1 MPAVHDLLTTV
12 SGITGKV
19 PYMNARPASG
29 DNNSPSKSSPITSRT
44 WIRVGL
50 AMFAVGFGTNLFAPM
65 LEVYRDQD
73 GISEASVTAMFGIYA
88 AGLVPALLIFGP
100 VSDHYGRRAVVRPA
114 LILVAVASGILAA
127 GSQAP
132 EWVLYVGRWIMGF
145 GVGMAMSSG
154 SAWIKQLSV
163 DRPTAGP
170 RRATIVLSAGFG
182 GGPLIAGQFA
192 EFLPGPQITPY
203 LLHIALVIV
212 TIPLV
217 WGVPETQF
225 PAEGRVKRP
234 PLVPR
239 IALTGRF
246 FWAVAAWAPW
256 VFGTATVAFT
266 SIPGFVTDNVEYPVA
281 YLGLISGVGM
291 FSGVFIQPV
300 AAKLATYGWL
310 PLSVVGLGAAS
321 VGLVLGAVAIE
332 VDSALLVIPAAI
344 ILGCSYGIMMV
355 SGLREVEIIAE
366 PHELGALIG
375 VFYTLTYTG
384 FAVPFVLAVLGPFV
398 GDLFGI
404 GPVRGFIACLAFGVV
419 VCLVST
425 VPVARAA
432 SRAVP
437 HPRREV

>member
-1 MPAVHDLLTTV
+1 
-12 SGITGKV
+12 
-19 PYMNARPASG
+19 MNARPTSG
-29 DNNSPSKSSPITSRT
+29 DDESPVKGGTITSRT

-100 VSDHYGRRAVVRPA
+100 ISDHRGRRAVVRPA

-127 GSQAP
+127 GSEAP

-154 SAWIKQLSV
+154 SAWIKQLCV
-163 DRPTAGP
+163 DRPSAGP

-182 GGPLIAGQFA
+182 GGPLIAAQFA
-192 EFLPGPQITPY
+192 EFLPAPQVTPY
-203 LLHIALVIV
+203 LLHIALVLV

-225 PAEGRVKRP
+225 PAPGRVKRP

-266 SIPGFVTDNVEYPVA
+266 SIPGFVTDSVSHPVA

-300 AAKLATYGWL
+300 AAKLAAHGWL

-321 VGLVLGAVAIE
+321 VGLIVGAVAIE
-332 VDSALLVIPAAI
+332 LNSALLVVPAAI

-375 VFYTLTYTG
+375 VFYTLTYSG
-384 FAVPFVLAVLGPFV
+384 FAVPFLLAILGPVV
-398 GDLFGI
+398 GVIFGI
-404 GPVRGFIACLAFGVV
+404 GPVRGFICCLVFGVV
-419 VCLVST
+419 VCLASA

-432 SRAVP
+432 SRAVA
-437 HPRREV
+437 HPRRTV

>member
-1 MPAVHDLLTTV
+1 MVRYMSTRSSADEKPSFHGGA
-12 SGITGKV
+12 IT
-19 PYMNARPASG
+19 P
-29 DNNSPSKSSPITSRT
+29 RT

-50 AMFAVGFGTNLFAPM
+50 AMFVVGFGANLFAPM
-65 LEVYRDQD
+65 LEVYREQD

-88 AGLVPALLIFGP
+88 AGLVLALLTFGP
-100 VSDHYGRRAVVRPA
+100 ISDHYGRRAVVRPA
-114 LILVAVASGILAA
+114 MILVAVASGILAV
-127 GSQAP
+127 GSETP
-132 EWVLYVGRWIMGF
+132 EWVLYTGRWIMGF

-154 SAWIKQLSV
+154 SAWVKQLSV

-170 RRATIVLSAGFG
+170 RRATVVLSAGFG
-182 GGPLIAGQFA
+182 GGPLIAAQFA
-192 EFLPGPQITPY
+192 EFLPAPQITPY
-203 LLHIALVIV
+203 LLHIGLVLV

-225 PAEGRVKRP
+225 PAAERLQRP

-266 SIPGFVTDNVEYPVA
+266 SIPGFVTDNVAYPVA

-300 AAKLATYGWL
+300 AARLAAHGWL
-310 PLSVVGLGAAS
+310 PLSVVGLGAAAA
-321 VGLVLGAVAIE
+321 GLTAGAIAVLL
-332 VDSALLVIPAAI
+332 DSPLLVIPAAVV
-344 ILGCSYGIMMV
+344 LGCSYGIMMV
-355 SGLREVEIIAE
+355 SGLREVEIIAQ

-375 VFYTLTYTG
+375 VFYTLTYAG

-398 GDLFGI
+398 GNLLEI
-404 GPVRGFIACLAFGVV
+404 GPVMGFVACMGFGVV

-425 VPVARAA
+425 VPVSRAA

-437 HPRREV
+437 HPQREP

>member
-1 MPAVHDLLTTV
+1 
-12 SGITGKV
+12 
-19 PYMNARPASG
+19 MNARPVSG
-29 DNNSPSKSSPITSRT
+29 DNNSPSKGGTITSRT

-100 VSDHYGRRAVVRPA
+100 ISDHHGRRAVVRPA

-127 GSQAP
+127 GSEAS

-154 SAWIKQLSV
+154 SAWIKQLCV
-163 DRPTAGP
+163 DRPSAGP

-225 PAEGRVKRP
+225 PTEGRVKRP

-266 SIPGFVTDNVEYPVA
+266 SIPGFVTDTVAYPVA

-332 VDSALLVIPAAI
+332 LNSALLVVPAAV

-398 GDLFGI
+398 GDLLGI
-404 GPVRGFIACLAFGVV
+404 GPVRGFICCLAFGVI

-437 HPRREV
+437 HPRRAV